1 MGKTSDWQ
9 KILVEPERQ
18 LSDAIQLLDQQGKR
32 SLVVVDADRTLLGI
46 VSDGDVRRS
55 LLKGIKLT
63 DPVSSIMQRQP
74 KVAAAD
80 WSKTRLLSC
89 MERYQLLF
97 LPVVDEQNRI
107 IRIEFLYDLLQKP
120 KLDNPVCLMA
130 GGFGTRLRPL
140 TESCPKP
147 MLKLGDKPI
156 LELIMLRFIQAGF
169 HRFFISTHYM
179 PEQIISHFGD
189 GSKWGVSIKYIHES
203 KPLGTAGALGMLPHA
218 DIDQPVFVM
227 NGDLLTDID
236 FLELLSFHE
245 EKGGEATVCVRQ
257 FEYQIPY
264 GVVTTE
270 GHHIKGIVE
279 KPMQKY
285 FVNAGIYLLEPE
297 LVAQVKPGTVL
308 DMPGLLTQR
317 IDAGSAINHFALAQ
331 DWIDIGR
338 LDDFKRAQQIVTDAL
353 QDI

>member
-1 MGKTSDWQ
+1 MGKPNDWQ
-9 KILVEPERQ
+9 KILVSPDRM
-18 LSDAIQLLDQQGKR
+18 LSEAIQLLDEQGKR
-32 SLVVVDADRTLLGI
+32 SLVVADSERKLLGI

-55 LLKGIKLT
+55 LLRGIKLT
-63 DPVSSIMQRQP
+63 DPVSSIMQTQP
-74 KVAAAD
+74 KVASAD

-89 MERYQLLF
+89 MERDQLLF
-97 LPVVDEQNRI
+97 LPIVDSEKKVLS
-107 IRIEFLYDLLQKP
+107 IEFLYDLLQKP

-179 PEQIISHFGD
+179 PEQIINHFGD
-189 GSKWGVSIKYIHES
+189 GSKWGVSINYLHET
-203 KPLGTAGALGMLPHA
+203 KPLGTAGALGMLPHD
-218 DIDQPVFVM
+218 DIAHPVFVM

-245 EKGGEATVCVRQ
+245 EQGGEATVCVRQ
-257 FEYQIPY
+257 FEHQIPY

-270 GHHIKGIVE
+270 GHRIQGIVE
-279 KPMQKY
+279 KPVHKY

-297 LVAQVKPGTVL
+297 LIHRVKPGTVL
-308 DMPGLLTQR
+308 DMPSLLTER
-317 IDAGSAINHFALAQ
+317 IAAGVAINRFELAR

-338 LDDFKRAQQIVTDAL
+338 IDDFKRAQEIVTDAL
-353 QDI
+353 RDL